1 MRHERRIS
9 APAQPQRARG
19 LFESVRDLSVD
30 LLQPIRENP
39 CENSSKYHMGS
50 QNITELIA
58 KWADGDQGLADRL
71 FPIIYNE
78 LRRLAQHY
86 FRDERPGHTLQPTAL
101 VHDVYLRLAD
111 QGLRF
116 QDRKHFF
123 AVAATQMRR
132 LLIDHA
138 RAAKSEK
145 RGGGLVRVELV
156 QEPQGPPAL
165 SFDAIALDE
174 ALSALE
180 KLDARIARVV
190 ELRYFAGLSE
200 AEAADALDISVAT
213 LKRDWTFAQ
222 AWLRAHL

>member
-1 MRHERRIS
+1 
-9 APAQPQRARG
+9 
-19 LFESVRDLSVD
+19 
-30 LLQPIRENP
+30 
-39 CENSSKYHMGS
+39 MGS
-50 QNITELIA
+50 PEITELIT
-58 KWADGDQGLADRL
+58 KWADGDQHAADRL
-71 FPIIYNE
+71 FPLIYNE

-132 LLIDHA
+132 ILIDHA

-145 RGGGLVRVELV
+145 RGGGMVRVELV
-156 QEPQGPPAL
+156 QEPAGAAP
-165 SFDAIALDE
+165 SFEAIALDE

-180 KLDARIARVV
+180 KLDERVARVV

-200 AEAADALDISVAT
+200 AEAAEALDISVAT

>member
-1 MRHERRIS
+1 
-9 APAQPQRARG
+9 
-19 LFESVRDLSVD
+19 
-30 LLQPIRENP
+30 
-39 CENSSKYHMGS
+39 MGS

-58 KWADGDQGLADRL
+58 KWADGDQGAADRL

-190 ELRYFAGLSE
+190 ELRYFAELSE